1 MASKITAQLYTIN
14 KFVQTEED
22 FAASMKKISAIGF
35 ENVQVSG
42 IGPIDWAIV
51 ASILQGEGLKPVITH
66 IGLNQLQQDI
76 DEVITRHQTLGCN
89 NVAIG
94 SIPGEYQN
102 YEGYLKFAEEGTEIG
117 KKLATAGMTFSYHNH
132 SFEFQKFNGKT
143 GLALIYDNSDPK
155 YLQAEIDTYW
165 VQHGGGDPAEWISKM
180 KNRMPVV
187 HFKDMVVY
195 PEGPGMSE
203 IGEGNLNWPR
213 IIAAC
218 VESNVEYY
226 AIEQDVC
233 RRDPFESL
241 KISYNNMKNMGII

>member
-1 MASKITAQLYTIN
+1 MASKITAQLYTIRD
-14 KFVQTEED
+14 FVQTEES
-22 FAASMKKISAIGF
+22 FAASMKKLQAIGF

-42 IGPIDWAIV
+42 IGPINWAIV
-51 ASILQGEGLKPVITH
+51 ASILKSEGLKPVITH
-66 IGLNQLQQDI
+66 IGLNQLQDDI
-76 DEVITRHQTLGCN
+76 DEVIVRHQTLGCV

-94 SIPGEYQN
+94 SIPGDYQN

-117 KKLATAGMTFSYHNH
+117 KKLAAVGMTFSYHNH

-143 GLALIYDNSDPK
+143 GLALIYENSDPK

-165 VQHGGGDPAEWISKM
+165 IQHGGGDPADWIRKM

-187 HFKDMVVY
+187 HFKDMLVY
-195 PEGPGMSE
+195 SDGPGMAE

-213 IIAAC
+213 IIDAC

-241 KISYNNMKNMGII
+241 KISFDNLKKMGVE